1 MDFNQPL
8 AAFFHKYFVASKL
21 SGHEK
26 ITIVCALLAQGIVGK
41 PVSTALLTKSWSRT
55 ALKASYSGT
64 FLARAQQHGW
74 LRSEDKGQYALTEDG
89 IDHLLAIQKLG
100 DLISVTQSKS
110 ELRLFA
116 TGQTHS
122 FDKYLRGVL
131 VGAGARVR
139 IADSYVDETIFD
151 NLLDQIPKT
160 VKIQLMYGKSYNSYD
175 QRAKRFKTEYP
186 KFAHKN
192 NPTFHDRIL
201 IIDSIGYVL
210 GPSLKDAASK
220 TPASVV
226 RLNSKDSE
234 QIIKFFDAIWKSV

>member
-1 MDFNQPL
+1 MDFGQPL
-8 AAFFHKYFVASKL
+8 AAFVHKYFMVSKL

-26 ITIVCALLAQGIVGK
+26 VTIVCALLAQGIIGK
-41 PVSTALLTKSWSRT
+41 PVGTALLTKSWSRT
-55 ALKASYSGT
+55 VLKASYSGT

-74 LRSEDKGQYALTEDG
+74 LRSEMKGQYTVTEDG

-100 DLISVTQSKS
+100 DLSTAPQSKS

-131 VGAGARVR
+131 AGAGASVR
-139 IADSYVDETIFD
+139 IADSYVDGTIFD
-151 NLLDQIPKT
+151 NLLDQIPKI
-160 VKIQLMYGKSYNSYD
+160 VKIQLMYGKSYDSYD
-175 QRAKRFKTEYP
+175 TRAKRFKTEFP
-186 KFAHKN
+186 KFTHKN
-192 NPTFHDRIL
+192 NPNFHDRLL
-201 IIDSIGYVL
+201 IIDSAGYVL
-210 GPSLKDAASK
+210 GPSLKDAAYK

-234 QIIKFFDAIWKSV
+234 QIIKFFDGIWKSV

>member
-1 MDFNQPL
+1 MDFDQPL
-8 AAFFHKYFVASKL
+8 AAFVHKYFMASKL

-26 ITIVCALLAQGIVGK
+26 ITVVCALLAQGTVGK

-74 LRSEDKGQYALTEDG
+74 LRSEVKGQYALTEDG
-89 IDHLLAIQKLG
+89 IGHLLAIQKLG
-100 DLISVTQSKS
+100 DFISSPQSKS

-131 VGAGARVR
+131 TGAGASVR

-160 VKIQLMYGKSYNSYD
+160 VKTQLMYGKSYNSYE
-175 QRAKRFKTEYP
+175 QRAKRFKTEFP
-186 KFAHKN
+186 RFTHKN
-192 NPTFHDRIL
+192 NPNFHDRLL
-201 IIDSIGYVL
+201 IIDSVGYVL

-220 TPASVV
+220 APASVV
-226 RLNSKDSE
+226 RLNSNDSE
-234 QIIKFFDAIWKSV
+234 QIIKFFDGIWKSI